1 MPQRRLQN
9 KSTPARA
16 RSHEA
21 HVAPEDIPQLGQL
34 IRMSPTQE
42 HPAPGTAYILC
53 PCPLGVRPPLRRA
66 SFPALHFTVR
76 NLKIINSLPF
86 FHRRSRRIDHN
97 DQRDDCHLTGSC
109 YIHPRSPLSCHH
121 RFFFSLPT
129 VSA

>member
-42 HPAPGTAYILC
+42 HPALGTAYILC
-53 PCPLGVRPPLRRA
+53 PCPLEVRPPLRRA

-86 FHRRSRRIDHN
+86 FPKRSR
-97 DQRDDCHLTGSC
+97 
-109 YIHPRSPLSCHH
+109 
-121 RFFFSLPT
+121 
-129 VSA
+129 